1 MKSRARW
8 FFLFLLVLMPIA
20 ARAEA
25 QDDKTT
31 LSKTFFDE
39 YAAALSSL
47 DPQRLLPYYHEP
59 LTLITAP
66 ITSILTTRADIEK
79 WLKSRREQMKE
90 RGYARNA
97 WDQLHVKQLN
107 YGLAVASALAV
118 RYKGDGRE
126 LDRLGI
132 TYVLRRTGD
141 GWKIVVLTVHDPD
154 TVLRLE

>member
-8 FFLFLLVLMPIA
+8 GLLFLLVLMPIA

-31 LSKTFFDE
+31 LSKTFFDD

-47 DPQRLLPYYHEP
+47 DPRRILPYYDEP

-66 ITSILTTRADIEK
+66 IINILTTRADIEQ
-79 WLKSRREQMKE
+79 WLKSRGEQMKG

-107 YGLAVASALAV
+107 YGLAVASGLAV
-118 RYKGDGRE
+118 RYKGDGQE

-141 GWKIVVLTVHDPD
+141 VWKIAVLTVHDPG

>member
-8 FFLFLLVLMPIA
+8 FLLFLLVLMPTI

-25 QDDKTT
+25 QDDKTK
-31 LSKTFFDE
+31 LSKAFFDD

-47 DPQRLLPYYHEP
+47 DPRRILPYYHEP

-66 ITSILTTRADIEK
+66 IISILTTRADIEQ
-79 WLKSRREQMKE
+79 WLKSRGEQMKG

-107 YGLAVASALAV
+107 YGLAVASGLAV
-118 RYKGDGRE
+118 RYKGDGLE

-132 TYVLRRTGD
+132 SYILRRTGD
-141 GWKIVVLTVHDPD
+141 GWKIAVLAVHDPG